1 MELRNLRAFLAIVEH
16 GHFGHAAASL
26 NLTQPALTQ
35 RIQVL
40 EKEVGQQLLTRDAR
54 EVRLTPAGAVLL
66 GHAKAL
72 VQTEDRAL
80 REMKD
85 YLAGISGRLR
95 IAYLTLW
102 DGGLPTTILAEFRRR
117 HPAIK
122 LEMTSG
128 YSAQNLD
135 RLIDGDVDFAF
146 LGAAIGPDE
155 RVEIQP
161 LDRHELGVIMSPGHH
176 LAQMKSVPVRSLRGE
191 PMIGLSSGVNPPLAA
206 SLAAWLT
213 KATGQPPNIIR
224 EEPPDQMSPAVA
236 ESDGVLAIMTVR
248 RAVLAQSDGLVF
260 RPLVPVPVIE
270 YGFGYARD
278 NQSPA
283 LANLL
288 ETIADLAPPLGRD
301 LPEGREL
308 VFNRG
313 NPDSAA
319 M

>member
-1 MELRNLRAFLAIVEH
+1 LELRNLRAFLAIVEH
-16 GHFGHAAASL
+16 GHFGRAAASL

-40 EKEVGQQLLTRDAR
+40 EKEVGQQLLSRDAR
-54 EVRLTPAGAVLL
+54 EVRLTPAGAVLM

-117 HPAIK
+117 YPGIK
-122 LEMTSG
+122 LELTSG
-128 YSAQNLD
+128 YSQQNVE
-135 RLIDGDVDFAF
+135 RLLGGEVDFAF
-146 LGAAIGPDE
+146 VGAAIGKVGHIE
-155 RVEIQP
+155 VQP
-161 LDRHELGVIMSPGHH
+161 LDRHELVVLMSPAHEM
-176 LAQMKSVPVRSLRGE
+176 AQLETVPVHRLRGE
-191 PMIGLSSGVNPPLAA
+191 PMIGVSSGVNAPLVAA
-206 SLAAWLT
+206 LNAWLT
-213 KATGQPPNIIR
+213 RVTGEPPNIIR
-224 EEPPDQMSPAVA
+224 EEPPDQMPAAVA
-236 ESDGVLAIMTVR
+236 ESEHAVALISVL
-248 RAVLAQSDGLVF
+248 RAGLARAEGLVY
-260 RPLVPVPVIE
+260 RPLDPVPTVE
-270 YGFGYARD
+270 YGFAYDRD

-288 ETIADLAPPLGRD
+288 ETVVHVAPPLDRN

-308 VFNRG
+308 LFNSA
-313 NPDSAA
+313 NPY
-319 M
+319 